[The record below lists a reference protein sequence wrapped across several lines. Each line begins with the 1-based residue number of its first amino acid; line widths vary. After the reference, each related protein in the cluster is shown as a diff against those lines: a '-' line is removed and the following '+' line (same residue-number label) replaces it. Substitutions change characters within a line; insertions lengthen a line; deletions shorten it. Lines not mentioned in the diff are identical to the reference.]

1 MTALLDHSA
10 TLPLM
15 TALLK
20 QNRKKKKTASGIKSA
35 IPNISCYQSLQDLFF
50 AQCLL
55 FSIINFFMFMSSFYF
70 IYFYQ
75 LEANYF
81 IVLQWFLSYIDM
93 NRPWIY
99 MYSPSRFPLPP
110 PSLPDASGSSQCT
123 RPEHLSHA
131 SKLGYFIH
139 TENLKEES
147 KIIHYSKR
155 VSIKIQRISLLSFF
169 HEYFTIIMFVYY
181 M

>member
-1 MTALLDHSA
+1 
-10 TLPLM
+10 M

-20 QNRKKKKTASGIKSA
+20 QNKNRNKNKKNSIWHQVCNSKHLMLLVTARFILRPMLA
-35 IPNISCYQSLQDLFF
+35 FF
-50 AQCLL
+50 YY
-55 FSIINFFMFMSSFYF
+55 NFFMFMSSFYF
-70 IYFYQ
+70 ICFYQ

-93 NRPWIY
+93 NQPWVY

-110 PSLPDASGSSQCT
+110 PSLPNASGSSQCT

-131 SKLGYFIH
+131 SNLGYFIH